1 MHEDNYL
8 QALLA
13 LKNICTTLY
22 GGYYEPKSI
31 RDKQLADELYT
42 IYQKHEQTGKST
54 TI

>member
-8 QALLA
+8 QALTA
-13 LKNICTTLY
+13 LKTLCVQLY

-42 IYQKHEQTGKST
+42 IYKKHEQTSTST

>member
-1 MHEDNYL
+1 MYEDNYL
-8 QALLA
+8 QALVA
-13 LKNICTTLY
+13 LKSICVQLY

-42 IYQKHEQTGKST
+42 IYNKYEQTSKST